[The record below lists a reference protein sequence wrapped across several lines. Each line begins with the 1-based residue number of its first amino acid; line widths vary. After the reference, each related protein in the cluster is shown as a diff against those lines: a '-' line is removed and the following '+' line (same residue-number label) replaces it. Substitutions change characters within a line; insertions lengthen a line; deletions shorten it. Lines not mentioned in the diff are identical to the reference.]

1 MDFTVKIK
9 DILSPVSGENE
20 KGSWHKQI
28 VLVETLERIPRVV
41 AVSFWGERMEALKS
55 YQSGDLVK
63 ISVNLESRLYNDRW
77 YTEVKAW
84 KIERVG
90 GN

>member
-1 MDFTVKIK
+1 M
-9 DILSPVSGENE
+9 
-20 KGSWHKQI
+20 
-28 VLVETLERIPRVV
+28 V
-41 AVSFWGERMEALKS
+41 AVSFWGERMETLKA
-55 YQSGDLVK
+55 YQEGELVK

-90 GN
+90 S